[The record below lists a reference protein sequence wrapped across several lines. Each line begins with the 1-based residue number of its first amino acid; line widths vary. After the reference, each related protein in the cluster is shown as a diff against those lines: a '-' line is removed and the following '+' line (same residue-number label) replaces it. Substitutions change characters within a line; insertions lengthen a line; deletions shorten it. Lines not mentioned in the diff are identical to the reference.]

1 LIGNDLVDLRA
12 RESEGKSRDT
22 RFVARV
28 FTAREAELIAG
39 SSSPDFAL
47 WMLWAAKE
55 AAYKVAKKLR
65 ADAIFAHSRYEV
77 TIDPPGASVGPGGES
92 TQLSGH
98 VLVHDIPGL
107 ERRHFPL
114 EWTSSASF
122 IHCVAMDLYGD
133 FHSLK
138 IAIAGHD
145 ELAGMGSDY
154 HPTAREQASIPRARS
169 AESLAVRRLAR
180 ALASEAGLGEVEILR
195 ERVGDELGPPRLYA
209 LGGAQP
215 LAGWDVT
222 LSHDGS
228 LAAAALC
235 PSPSVIPAK
244 AGIHVRSSN
253 MDSRLRGNDRD
264 RLHGDDG

>member
-77 TIDPPGASVGPGGES
+77 SVDSPAES
-92 TQLSGH
+92 IEPDAEPARLSGH
-98 VLVHDIPGL
+98 VLVHGIPGL
-107 ERRHFPL
+107 ELRRFPL
-114 EWTSSASF
+114 AWTSSPSF
-122 IHCVAMDLYGD
+122 IHCVAMDVEGD
-133 FHSLK
+133 FHALK

-145 ELAGMGSDY
+145 DLDRLGADY

-180 ALASEAGLGEVEILR
+180 ALALEAGLGEVEIVR
-195 ERVGDELGPPRLYA
+195 ERVGAELGPPLLFARVGA
-209 LGGAQP
+209 LP
-215 LAGWDVT
+215 LAGWDIT
-222 LSHDGS
+222 LSHDGT
-228 LAAAALC
+228 LAAAALD
-235 PSPSVIPAK
+235 
-244 AGIHVRSSN
+244 GVRSCIFKIFWAPA
-253 MDSRLRGNDRD
+253 GK
-264 RLHGDDG
+264 G